1 MGALRDAPTV
11 RLLSLEDSV
20 SQIVPFPSTP
30 DLPGPLHGDDLLPID
45 VPESP
50 EGDQHTGPPAGGVP
64 RSFYVI
70 RPIEPASP
78 EPNRSA

>member
-1 MGALRDAPTV
+1 M
-11 RLLSLEDSV
+11 

-30 DLPGPLHGDDLLPID
+30 DLPGPLHGSDDLLPID

-50 EGDQHTGPPAGGVP
+50 EGDQHTGPPAEWGVP